1 VENTIVYV
9 LLFANMIQQHYYSW
23 LQLTQFPNK
32 YCYLGPI
39 VSRPFFFLRGVIILW
54 DSVPACMGVRLLH
67 IHSRI
72 NNIQILKS
80 SSSHHLVRIAIKIAL
95 AILFISVLAS
105 RTPESN
111 SCTGF
116 IICNNPCFTY
126 PARLYTSSK
135 YPIPIFPFNI
145 CLAYVLIQWSCLS
158 CIQISSL

>member
-1 VENTIVYV
+1 
-9 LLFANMIQQHYYSW
+9 MIQQHYYSW
-23 LQLTQFPNK
+23 LQLTQFPHK

-39 VSRPFFFLRGVIILW
+39 VSRPFFFPRGVIILW
-54 DSVPACMGVRLLH
+54 DSVPACIGVRLLH
-67 IHSRI
+67 YLAFMFEISHIHYRT

-95 AILFISVLAS
+95 VILFISVLAS

-116 IICNNPCFTY
+116 IICNNPCSTY
-126 PARLYTSSK
+126 PARLSTSSK
-135 YPIPIFPFNI
+135 YPIAIFPFNI
-145 CLAYVLIQWSCLS
+145 CLAYVLIQWSCPS